1 MKINYNESEK
11 TIEIK
16 DGLKNQYLV
25 IHLCLIFTF
34 VNSVIQTLNLD
45 KKQMEWIGFIWIFL
59 GLLSVALLTYQ
70 ILKKTASEKLNVSE
84 ISSLVEKDV
93 FGRKRIS
100 LKLKN
105 GKLRDL
111 MEMKKQSDITQTKEL
126 FKNIGIKIS

>member
-1 MKINYNESEK
+1 MKINYNESEN

-70 ILKKTASEKLNVSE
+70 ILKKTATEKLNVSE

-111 MEMKKQSDITQTKEL
+111 MELKKQSDITQTKEL

>member
-34 VNSVIQTLNLD
+34 VNSVIQTLTLD
-45 KKQMEWIGFIWIFL
+45 KKQMEWTGFIWIFL

-126 FKNIGIKIS
+126 FKNIGVKLS

>member
-70 ILKKTASEKLNVSE
+70 ILKKTATEKLNVSE

-126 FKNIGIKIS
+126 FKNIGVKIS

>member
-1 MKINYNESEK
+1 MKINYNESEN

-126 FKNIGIKIS
+126 FKNIGVKLS

>member
-1 MKINYNESEK
+1 MKINYIESEK

-126 FKNIGIKIS
+126 FKNIGVKLS

>member
-126 FKNIGIKIS
+126 FKNIGVKLS